1 MSSTTF
7 KTTGRY
13 LLSLPKLVNHSH
25 GNVLIL
31 PLIRRAHLKA
41 T

>member
-7 KTTGRY
+7 KTTGY